1 MKTMDVVVI
10 GGGIIG
16 AFVACK
22 LNKSGIKKIALLEKL
37 EIGNGATGQSGGIVR
52 VYHSDPLLSDLALEG
67 FKEYQAEC
75 DLSEQECA
83 FTRTGF
89 LYMESVHEF
98 ADLQRECSRLLTNG
112 AAIEILSAQEGASR
126 FPEFKWNDLNGAIYE
141 PDAGYM
147 DPLLATKALTRK
159 LANRGVE
166 LYEGIEVYEIL
177 QEQGQTIGVRTSA
190 ETIYCP
196 HVIICAGAWSSAL
209 LSDCT
214 ISERI
219 RSKSIQFQI
228 AKLQHAPRTGFIDSS
243 MDLYSRPYMND
254 FTLIGLPVDEWDID
268 VEHRTSI
275 DLGQER
281 RVLQAASHRF
291 SHWGEVSTYGG
302 RKSFDAYSVGGCGI
316 VEEIPELKGTI
327 IASGFSG
334 SGVKI
339 APAVG
344 NRVVQLLS

>member
-22 LNKSGIKKIALLEKL
+22 LNKSGFKRIALLEKL

-52 VYHSDPLLSDLALEG
+52 VYHSDPLLSNLALEG

-89 LYMESVHEF
+89 LYMESTDELSH
-98 ADLQRECSRLLTNG
+98 LQRECSRLSANG
-112 AAIEILSAQEGASR
+112 AAVEVLSIQEGTRR
-126 FPEFKWNDLNGAIYE
+126 FPEFKWSDLKAAVYE

-159 LANRGVE
+159 LADRGVE

-177 QEQGQTIGVRTSA
+177 QEHGQTIGVRTSA

-196 HVIICAGAWSSAL
+196 HVIICAGAWSSTL
-209 LSDCT
+209 LTDHI
-214 ISERI
+214 ISEKI
-219 RSKSIQFQI
+219 RSKSIQFQVV
-228 AKLQHAPRTGFIDSS
+228 KLQHAPRTGFIDSA
-243 MDLYSRPYMND
+243 MDLYSRPYRNGL
-254 FTLIGLPVDEWDID
+254 TLVGLPVDEWDID
-268 VEHRTSI
+268 IENRKSI
-275 DLGQER
+275 DLDQER
-281 RVLQAASHRF
+281 RVLLAAQQRL

-302 RKSFDAYSVGGCGI
+302 RKSFDAYSLGGCGI
-316 VEEIPELKGTI
+316 VEEVPGLRGTI

-344 NRVVQLLS
+344 NRVVQLLT